1 MTTDSRTLAEAER
14 IHHAWNDAPAA
25 RNVEAT
31 TAPCAEDATIES
43 PLVRYLLGSDARDT
57 RPSARSNKHQP
68 EEQRTHPNPLLTD
81 GHSDDVGYPRGTGAF
96 SNSE

>member
-1 MTTDSRTLAEAER
+1 VTTDSRTLAEAER

-57 RPSARSNKHQP
+57 RPFRAFITSTSPRNSARTP
-68 EEQRTHPNPLLTD
+68 IP
-81 GHSDDVGYPRGTGAF
+81 Y
-96 SNSE
+96 